1 MADETVG
8 FIGIGRMGE
17 AIARNLRESGNALVV
32 YNRTAAKADALVRE
46 GAVRVAR
53 PADACSP
60 GGVVITMLS
69 DDRALEEVV
78 SSDGFLAHL
87 APGGVHVS
95 MSTVS
100 PETIRRLAILH
111 ANEGSALVAAPV
123 FGRPAAAAARKL
135 WICVSGAAH
144 ARDRAAA
151 LLRPLGQGIFE
162 MGDDPAA
169 ASVTKLCGNFLIAAA
184 MESMAEAFALGE
196 KNGVSPA
203 ALADL
208 FGKTMFA
215 CPAYQS
221 YGPTIAQRRFTPP
234 GFTLAL
240 GLKDLNLAVAAAEHS
255 NVRMPFAEIVR
266 DRLRSG
272 VEKGRGD
279 LDWAALTMGARED
292 AGL

>member
-1 MADETVG
+1 MADEKVG

-17 AIARNLRESGNALVV
+17 AIARNLREAGHELVV
-32 YNRTAAKADALVRE
+32 YNRTASKADALVRE
-46 GAVRVAR
+46 GAARAQR

-78 SSDGFLAHL
+78 GSDGFLARL

-100 PETIRRLAILH
+100 PETTERLAIRH

-135 WICVSGAAH
+135 WICVSGAPQ
-144 ARDRAAA
+144 ARDRAVA
-151 LLRPLGQGIFE
+151 LLRPVGQGIFE
-162 MGDDPAA
+162 MGDDPSA
-169 ASVTKLCGNFLIAAA
+169 ASVTKLCGNFVIAAA

-196 KNGVSPA
+196 KNGVAPS

-208 FGKTMFA
+208 FGKTMFS

-221 YGPTIAQRRFTPP
+221 YGATIAERRFTPP

-240 GLKDLNLAVAAAEHS
+240 GLKDLNLAVEAGSHS
-255 NVRMPFAEIVR
+255 NVPMPFAQIVR

-279 LDWAALTMGARED
+279 LDWAALTLGARED

>member
-1 MADETVG
+1 MTDETVG

-17 AIARNLRESGNALVV
+17 AIARNLRESGQSLVV
-32 YNRTAAKADALVRE
+32 YNRTPGKTEALVRE
-46 GAVRVAR
+46 GAVRVER

-69 DDRALEEVV
+69 DDRALEDVV
-78 SSDGFLAHL
+78 SSEGFLARL

-100 PETIRRLAILH
+100 PETIRLLAIRH
-111 ANEGSALVAAPV
+111 AHEGSALVAAPV

-135 WICVSGAAH
+135 WICVSGAAP
-144 ARDRAAA
+144 ARNRAVA
-151 LLRPLGQGIFE
+151 LLRPVGQGIFE
-162 MGDDPAA
+162 MGDDPVA

-184 MESMAEAFALGE
+184 MESMAEAFVLGE

-203 ALADL
+203 ALAEL

-221 YGPTIAQRRFTPP
+221 YGPTIAERRFTPP

-255 NVRMPFAEIVR
+255 RMRMPFAEIVR
-266 DRLRSG
+266 DRLESG
-272 VEKGRGD
+272 VAKGRGG
-279 LDWAALTMGARED
+279 LDWAALTLGARED